1 MAADLMVTSMLGT
14 VLGLLEADDRRPDE
28 VSARIDLAQRQL
40 RLIVLGMGAWR
51 SKP

>member
-1 MAADLMVTSMLGT
+1 MVTAILGT
-14 VLGLLEADDRRPDE
+14 VMTLLEIDERRPEDVE
-28 VSARIDLAQRQL
+28 RVLDIAERQL

>member
-1 MAADLMVTSMLGT
+1 VILDV
-14 VLGLLEADDRRPDE
+14 
-28 VSARIDLAQRQL
+28 ARRQL